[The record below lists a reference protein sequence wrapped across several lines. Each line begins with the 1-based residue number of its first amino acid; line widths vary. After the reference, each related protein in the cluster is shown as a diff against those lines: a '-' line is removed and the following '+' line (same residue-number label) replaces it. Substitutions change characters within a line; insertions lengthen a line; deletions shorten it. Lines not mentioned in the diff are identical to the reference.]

1 MTSLRPLGDWDRV
14 RRRELSA
21 RTSSRQQE
29 QRTHPPRP
37 DIVDGVMPERAPDR
51 LTILIVDDN
60 CLYRETLAEIISRRP
75 EVSDLWTAK
84 DKSSVRIALCEHV
97 PDVVLLNL
105 ASHGSTDLLALI
117 RSVAPASRLIV
128 IGASEDAEDEIVRCA
143 EAGVA
148 GYLLRSESLVQLIA
162 LIGSV
167 AIDETL
173 CSPRVAAVLL
183 RRISALADE
192 PPPPEAEE
200 PLTPREREIRDLLEF
215 GLSNREIAER
225 LFIEVRTVKNH
236 VHHILTKLGVSRR
249 YQAGRGTTRGYQAG
263 TRQVPAKIHAGPR

>member
-1 MTSLRPLGDWDRV
+1 MPGGTSG
-14 RRRELSA
+14 
-21 RTSSRQQE
+21 
-29 QRTHPPRP
+29 
-37 DIVDGVMPERAPDR
+37 R

-60 CLYRETLAEIISRRP
+60 CLYRETLAKIISRRP
-75 EVSDLWTAK
+75 EVSGLRTAK
-84 DKSSVRIALCEHV
+84 DKSSVRTALDEHT
-97 PDVVLLNL
+97 PDIVLLSL
-105 ASHGSTDLLALI
+105 ASHDSADLLALI
-117 RSVAPASRLIV
+117 RTVAPASRLIV
-128 IGASEDAEDEIVRCA
+128 IGASEDAEEEIVRCA

-167 AIDETL
+167 VVGETL

-192 PPPPEAEE
+192 PPPKDAEE
-200 PLTPREREIRDLLEF
+200 PLTPREREIRDLLEL
-215 GLSNREIAER
+215 GLSNREIADR

-249 YQAGRGTTRGYQAG
+249 YQARRGTARGYQAE
-263 TRQVPAKIHAGPR
+263 TRQVPAKIHAAPR